1 MCGGFNWFELRV
13 RVGSGGSCGVRSMVR
28 KDDTVVIDAP
38 VVSPRVYDEPVV
50 TRKELWSYY
59 SKSCSSLRFPGS
71 QPVAIP
77 SVLQWRQCALIL
89 VLSVWVAI
97 ENLMRVGCWSQR

>member
-1 MCGGFNWFELRV
+1 MSYPALASEPLSHG
-13 RVGSGGSCGVRSMVR
+13 VR